1 MSAAA
6 ISRTMFSAPLI
17 LSKWV
22 FPVNL
27 SLPRSDEVATTEDV
41 SRDLTLQ
48 EQRFLQGEAVGD
60 EAERALQRLVDRAA
74 AAPNGVFIASE
85 VPDDE

>member
-6 ISRTMFSAPLI
+6 TYQIMFSAPLV
-17 LSKWV
+17 LSTWV

-27 SLPRSDEVATTEDV
+27 SLPPRVDGTTTEALP
-41 SRDLTLQ
+41 RELTPP
-48 EQRFLQGEAVGD
+48 EERFLQGEAVGD
-60 EAERALQRLVDRAA
+60 EAELALQRLVDRAA
-74 AAPNGVFIASE
+74 AAPSGVFVATE